1 MPPPPLRPATAL
13 SIAGS
18 DSGGG
23 AGLQADLK
31 TFAALKVHGLTAVAA
46 LTAQSTTEVRDIFS
60 VPAAFVAAQ
69 LDTLADDF
77 AIDAVKTGMLAD
89 PETLALVA
97 ERTLRHRWPLVVDPV
112 MVAASG
118 ARLVTDEVVAAMR
131 DLFRRA
137 TVVTP
142 NLDEMEVLTGQR
154 PQRADEMAKAALA
167 LCRDSGAGAVLLKG
181 GHLEGDPVD
190 VLATASG
197 DVMERRGARIPGR
210 VGHGT
215 GCTYASA
222 IAAWL
227 ARGVDLHTAVD
238 RAHRFVRGAL
248 EHAPR
253 GLGHGT
259 QPLHPFHPWFD
270 GLESASAA
278 DGFDSDS

>member
-1 MPPPPLRPATAL
+1 VSALSRPATAL

-23 AGLQADLK
+23 AGIQADLK

-46 LTAQSTTEVRDIFS
+46 LTAQSTIEVREVFS
-60 VPAAFVAAQ
+60 VPASFVAAQ
-69 LDTLADDF
+69 LDTLTDDF
-77 AIDAVKTGMLAD
+77 TIDAVKTGMLAD
-89 PETLALVA
+89 PETLTLVA
-97 ERTLRHRWPLVVDPV
+97 ERTRRHRWPLVVDPV
-112 MVAASG
+112 MVAATG
-118 ARLVTDEVVAAMR
+118 ARLVGDEVVAAMR
-131 DLFRRA
+131 GLFRHA

-154 PQRADEMAKAALA
+154 PRDADAMAKAAIA
-167 LCRDSGAGAVLLKG
+167 LCREVGAGAVLLKG

-197 DVMERRGARIPGR
+197 DVMERRGDRIPGR
-210 VGHGT
+210 VGHGS

-227 ARGVDLHTAVD
+227 ARGGDLHTAVD
-238 RAHRFVRGAL
+238 RAHAFVRGAL
-248 EHAPR
+248 SHAPR
-253 GLGHGT
+253 GLGQGT

-270 GLESASAA
+270 GLESAPPS